1 MKLVIVVPCYNEEEV
16 LAETTRQ
23 LSSVVDEL
31 LSDGKIDEGKILYVD
46 DGSRDRTWELIRG
59 FSETHPSVT
68 GLKLAHNVGHQQAL
82 WAGLEWAASHADAA
96 VSIDADLQD
105 DVRSIVGMVDAWRGG
120 ADIVYGV
127 RRERTTD
134 TFFKKNTA
142 QAFYKLMNA
151 LGGDIV
157 YNHADFRLMSR
168 RTLQALMAYPERN
181 LFLRGM
187 VSALGYPS
195 ARVYY
200 DRKERMAGESKYP
213 LKKMLSFA
221 FDGITSFSIKPIT
234 LISAVGILIIVVSI
248 IAAIYS
254 LISYFCG
261 NATPGWTSLILS
273 IWFLGGVQLVSI
285 GLIGQYIGKIYVE
298 SKHRPRYNPEIFLS
312 DETRAEE
319 TK

>member
-181 LFLRGM
+181 LFCAGWCRLWAILRHGCITT
-187 VSALGYPS
+187 VRSVWPASRNILSARCSVLRWTASRLFPS
-195 ARVYY
+195 ARCVIFPCS
-200 DRKERMAGESKYP
+200 ACCSS
-213 LKKMLSFA
+213 SF
-221 FDGITSFSIKPIT
+221 
-234 LISAVGILIIVVSI
+234 L
-248 IAAIYS
+248 
-254 LISYFCG
+254 
-261 NATPGWTSLILS
+261 W
-273 IWFLGGVQLVSI
+273 
-285 GLIGQYIGKIYVE
+285 
-298 SKHRPRYNPEIFLS
+298 
-312 DETRAEE
+312 
-319 TK
+319 

>member
-168 RTLQALMAYPERN
+168 RTLQA
-181 LFLRGM
+181 
-187 VSALGYPS
+187 
-195 ARVYY
+195 
-200 DRKERMAGESKYP
+200 
-213 LKKMLSFA
+213 
-221 FDGITSFSIKPIT
+221 
-234 LISAVGILIIVVSI
+234 
-248 IAAIYS
+248 
-254 LISYFCG
+254 
-261 NATPGWTSLILS
+261 
-273 IWFLGGVQLVSI
+273 
-285 GLIGQYIGKIYVE
+285 
-298 SKHRPRYNPEIFLS
+298 
-312 DETRAEE
+312 
-319 TK
+319 

>member
-168 RTLQALMAYPERN
+168 KMTNAVLNMAEYNRFSKGIFSWVGFKTKWFDYENIERVAGTTKWNFWGLFKYSIEGIVGFSTTPLLMAAGVGVLFCLLAFIGIIFVIVRALMFGDPTS
-181 LFLRGM
+181 GW
-187 VSALGYPS
+187 PS
-195 ARVYY
+195 LVC
-200 DRKERMAGESKYP
+200 
-213 LKKMLSFA
+213 
-221 FDGITSFSIKPIT
+221 I
-234 LISAVGILIIVVSI
+234 ILLCS
-248 IAAIYS
+248 
-254 LISYFCG
+254 
-261 NATPGWTSLILS
+261 
-273 IWFLGGVQLVSI
+273 GVQLFCTGIV
-285 GLIGQYIGKIYVE
+285 GEYLAKTYLEV
-298 SKHRPRYNPEIFLS
+298 KHRPIYIVA
-312 DETRAEE
+312 ETEE
-319 TK
+319 DKK